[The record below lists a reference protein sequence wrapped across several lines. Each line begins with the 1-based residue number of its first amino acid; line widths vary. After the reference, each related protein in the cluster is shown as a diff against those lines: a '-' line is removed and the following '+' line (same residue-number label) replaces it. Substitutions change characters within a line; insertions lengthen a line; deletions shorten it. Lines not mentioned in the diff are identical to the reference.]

1 MKLEEKL
8 VSLRKEKGLS
18 QLKLAEMMNVS
29 RQAVS
34 RWESAAARPSTEN
47 LRALS
52 KLYGVPID
60 YLMHEESERPGQPE
74 EKNRKK
80 RKLVVWLVCI
90 FVVVIVA
97 AIACTSMIHRNSEN
111 RGFNEMKSEQWEEGE
126 EEEFSLSW

>member
-8 VSLRKEKGLS
+8 VALRKEKGLS

-34 RWESAAARPSTEN
+34 RWESGVVLPSTEN
-47 LRALS
+47 LKNLS

-60 YLMHEESERPGQPE
+60 YLMHEESERPGPPE
-74 EKNRKK
+74 EQNRKK
-80 RKLVVWLVCI
+80 RQWGVWLACI
-90 FVVVIVA
+90 FIVVTVVVL
-97 AIACTSMIHRNSEN
+97 ACMSMIYRNSEN
-111 RGFNEMKSEQWEEGE
+111 RDFNEMKSEQWDEGE